1 MFSLKNPTNNPRKLS
16 QLDSSSSSSVY
27 DHASYGPTFG
37 SGHDLHIADSAN
49 MNTNSYEWL
58 GSIYTVPSGISH
70 DPFLTGNNY
79 FRANQIETFYETVG

>member
-16 QLDSSSSSSVY
+16 QLDSSSSHSVY
-27 DHASYGPTFG
+27 GHASYGPTFG
-37 SGHDLHIADSAN
+37 SGHDLLIADSAN

-58 GSIYTVPSGISH
+58 GGIYTVPSGRLY
-70 DPFLTGNNY
+70 DPFLTGSTY